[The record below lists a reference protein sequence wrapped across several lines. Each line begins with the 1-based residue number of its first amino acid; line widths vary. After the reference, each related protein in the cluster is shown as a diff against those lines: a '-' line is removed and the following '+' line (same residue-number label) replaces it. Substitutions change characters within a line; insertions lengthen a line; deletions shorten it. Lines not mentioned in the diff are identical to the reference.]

1 MTTQY
6 MQKLEIAIE
15 KYPKRSTPMTTAET
29 TAIEEQFDIELP
41 VAYKEY
47 LTLTGKYSSM
57 IKLVSWSEHL
67 PENQKRAKQ
76 LLKEYQLEK
85 LIKKDFWVVADF
97 DDAFFYIHLDE
108 GDNPPV
114 YRLDCENYG
123 DMRDEYT
130 FGKIAETFEEWIN
143 KKIEFWENEQKYL

>member
-1 MTTQY
+1 MNTQY
-6 MQKLEIAIE
+6 MTKLEEWIE
-15 KYPKRSTPMTTAET
+15 AFDRGVPVTTENIQATEGQYSVT
-29 TAIEEQFDIELP
+29 FPL
-41 VAYKEY
+41 AYREY
-47 LTLTGKYSSM
+47 LEVSGGYFPAS
-57 IKLVSWSEHL
+57 KLAHRYEYTD
-67 PENQKRAKQ
+67 EKQTRAKQ

-130 FGKIAETFEEWIN
+130 FGKIAETFEDWIN
-143 KKIEFWENEQKYL
+143 KKIEFWEEDQQYPE

>member
-41 VAYKEY
+41 IAYKEY
-47 LTLTGKYSSM
+47 LSLTGKYSSM
-57 IKLVSWSEHL
+57 IKLVSWLEHL
-67 PENQKRAKQ
+67 SEDQKRAKQ

-114 YRLDCENYG
+114 YRLDCDNYG

-143 KKIEFWENEQKYL
+143 KKIGFWENEQKYL

>member
-67 PENQKRAKQ
+67 PEDQKRAKQ
-76 LLKEYQLEK
+76 LLKDYQLEK

-143 KKIEFWENEQKYL
+143 KKIDNWEHEQQYL

>member
-67 PENQKRAKQ
+67 PEDQKRAKQ
-76 LLKEYQLEK
+76 LLKDYQLEK

>member
-1 MTTQY
+1 METLY
-6 MQKLEIAIE
+6 MQKLEATKDE
-15 KYPKRSTPMTTAET
+15 NPKTSIGVT
-29 TAIEEQFDIELP
+29 EEEIIGLENDFEIQLP
-41 VAYKEY
+41 LAYKEY
-47 LTLTGKYSSM
+47 LFLAGKYSSM
-57 IKLVSWSEHL
+57 IKLLSWMEYL
-67 PENQKRAKQ
+67 PENQTRAKQ

-97 DDAFFYIHLDE
+97 DDAIFYIHLDE

-123 DMRDEYT
+123 DMSDEYT